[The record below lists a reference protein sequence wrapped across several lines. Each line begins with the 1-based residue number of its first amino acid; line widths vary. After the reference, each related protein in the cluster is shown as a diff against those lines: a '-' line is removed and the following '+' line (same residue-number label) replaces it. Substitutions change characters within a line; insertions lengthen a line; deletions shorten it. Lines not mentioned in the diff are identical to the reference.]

1 MKRSNAN
8 VAADNGTAPA
18 GQESLGLKGRYLDV
32 HGAAAYL
39 NVSRW
44 TLYKL
49 VERRKIPFIPI
60 QPAEEGDEA
69 KRAIVRFDALALDRW
84 MAKQAINPAQ
94 A

>member
-1 MKRSNAN
+1 MKRSNSN
-8 VAADNGTAPA
+8 VAADSGAATA
-18 GQESLGLKGRYLDV
+18 GQESMGLKERYLDV

-60 QPAEEGDEA
+60 QPAEERAEA